1 MGLVR
6 FMFFYFIFLLIVGGV
21 IFWFERQ
28 WPVIISKNVWTG
40 FWFLAVITLIVYLA
54 AHFGLKMKAEYSVM
68 ALLCSIII
76 RFLFAMVFVVIY
88 TVKVAQGDVVF
99 MLNFFSLYLLFGV
112 FEIYGTLCNLRHQN
126 KK

>member
-1 MGLVR
+1 MRLVR
-6 FMFFYFIFLLIVGGV
+6 FMFFYFIFLLMVGGV

-40 FWFLAVITLIVYLA
+40 FWFLAVITLMVSWTSHIG
-54 AHFGLKMKAEYSVM
+54 FKMKAEYSAM

-76 RFLFAMVFVVIY
+76 RFLFAVVFVAIY
-88 TVKVAQGDVVF
+88 TVKVAQGDIVF

-112 FEIYGTLCNLRHQN
+112 FEIYDALRNLRHQN